1 MYQGAILVDLHD
13 SHKSPNVSL
22 KDTSQDQAQFAIRT
36 SVGYLVVCNRKF
48 LLKLVAA
55 VRQTEEEFTTSLVCT
70 HTIL

>member
-22 KDTSQDQAQFAIRT
+22 KDTSQDQAQFAMRT
-36 SVGYLVVCNRKF
+36 SVVVCNRKF

-55 VRQTEEEFTTSLVCT
+55 VRQTQEEFATSLICT